1 MCSQVDRAIKFGK
14 LVFFDDSRKPTLWGH
29 FACGI
34 GVAALAG
41 SIWMFTSWSVA
52 KLHRG
57 WGFCQPIGLMGS
69 DKKVQDSSSHP
80 PISSSTPMST
90 LGETIWPWR
99 TAVNPTT
106 LRELTPFPATP
117 PLKNAELFQDLNR
130 QAGIIAYLEWRNCD
144 VTSYFINRQLSTFS
158 MATTMAMIS
167 LGTLV
172 IISKNGW
179 DKTNNAWIN
188 LSITSGLITAG
199 ALNYSALF
207 GFSGEKPNSD
217 RFMAAYN
224 RASDLSSRLRSA
236 SKTLTFDI
244 EDTSK
249 TPPTVVTLDLN
260 KSDNINTL
268 INYLNREIQT
278 VNVVNASFDLSF
290 VKKAGET
297 ISPSFSPQTSKPQ
310 APQASNPQ
318 KPNGN

>member
-1 MCSQVDRAIKFGK
+1 MCSQAERAVRKFGHT
-14 LVFFDDSRKPTLWGH
+14 FFDDNRKPTLLGH
-29 FACGI
+29 FACAI

-41 SIWMFTSWSVA
+41 SIFTLTSWSVA

-69 DKKVQDSSSHP
+69 DRKVQDSSSHP
-80 PISSSTPMST
+80 PTFSSSFMST
-90 LGETIWPWR
+90 LLETIWPWG
-99 TAVNPTT
+99 TAANPTT
-106 LRELTPFPATP
+106 LRELKPFPATP
-117 PLKNAELFQDLNR
+117 SLKNAELFQDLNR

-158 MATTMAMIS
+158 MATAMAMIA

-188 LSITSGLITAG
+188 LCISSGLVTAG

-224 RASDLSSRLRSA
+224 RASDLSSRLKSA

-249 TPPTVVTLDLN
+249 TPPTVVTLDLD

-268 INYLNREIQT
+268 INYVNREIQLA
-278 VNVVNASFDLSF
+278 NLVNASFDLSF
-290 VKKAGET
+290 VKKAGDT
-297 ISPSFSPQTSKPQ
+297 VLPLLMPQSNKSPEKNG
-310 APQASNPQ
+310 APGKS
-318 KPNGN
+318 